1 LKREW
6 SFLLAND
13 RLWIRDNELEVLDK
27 KAEELAEALNL
38 LASNPSAENFNNAQR
53 LLTGFRD
60 LFQRS
65 MRLQALEQSYQVESW
80 DNRLASLEMLLRY
93 GERVELNRR

>member
-1 LKREW
+1 
-6 SFLLAND
+6 
-13 RLWIRDNELEVLDK
+13 
-27 KAEELAEALNL
+27 
-38 LASNPSAENFNNAQR
+38 
-53 LLTGFRD
+53 
-60 LFQRS
+60 

>member
-1 LKREW
+1 
-6 SFLLAND
+6 
-13 RLWIRDNELEVLDK
+13 LDK

-65 MRLQALEQSYQVESW
+65 MRLQALEQSYQFESW